1 VFQFFAITSSKEN
14 AMNYIDGY
22 VIPVPTEKREAY
34 IALAK
39 LAAEIFKEVGA
50 LRVVENWAED
60 VPPGKLT
67 SFPMAVK
74 CEPNEIVVF
83 SWVEW
88 PTKQVRDE
96 GQKKFM
102 TDKRLEPFDMPFDG
116 KRMIFGGFQTIL
128 EK

>member
-74 CEPNEIVVF
+74 CEPNEVVVF

-88 PTKQVRDE
+88 PSKEVRDE